1 MIPKNI
7 FQSWYTKDLPTLIQ
21 KRINIMKGMNPDYTY
36 RLYTDDEMD
45 EFVNTEFKGEI
56 ADCYNKLNII
66 VAKVDFWR
74 YLILYKYGG
83 VYLDMDSHISV
94 PLNKIIRDEDQA
106 IITAEKN
113 PNIFAQWALFFNKR
127 HPILKQLIEL
137 IVYNINT
144 NKHPECVTKTTGPFA
159 YSTAIKIYHYSLY
172 NVLFNHESIKP
183 DTDITYET
191 NGISYRIYSIDY
203 NNKIIF
209 KSPDWKLL
217 YVNKKHWKQEIKTI
231 KLLKEL

>member
-7 FQSWYTKDLPTLIQ
+7 FQSWYTRDLPLLIQ
-21 KRINIMKGMNPDYTY
+21 KRINIMKETNPDYEY
-36 RLYTDDEMD
+36 KLYTDDEMD
-45 EFVNTEFKGEI
+45 EFVNTEYKGEI

-94 PLNKIIRDEDQA
+94 PLNEIIRTDDQA
-106 IITAEKN
+106 IITAETN
-113 PNIFAQWALFFNKR
+113 PNMFAQWALFFGKR

-144 NKHPECVTKTTGPFA
+144 KKHQESVSKTTGPFA

-172 NVLFNHESIKP
+172 NVLLNHESITTN
-183 DTDITYET
+183 TDITYET
-191 NGISYRIYSIDY
+191 NNISYRIYSIDY
-203 NNKIIF
+203 NNKLIF
-209 KSPDWKLL
+209 KFPDWRLL
-217 YVNKKHWKQEIKTI
+217 YINKKHWKQEIKTI
-231 KLLKEL
+231 KLLKDL

>member
-7 FQSWYTKDLPTLIQ
+7 FQSWYTKKLPLFIEN
-21 KRINIMKGMNPDYTY
+21 KINIMLKMNPTY
-36 RLYTDDEMD
+36 NYKLYIDEEID
-45 EFVNTEFKGEI
+45 SFVNDNFPGEI

-113 PNIFAQWALFFNKR
+113 PNLFAHWALFFNKK

-137 IVYNINT
+137 IVFNINT
-144 NKHPECVTKTTGPFA
+144 NKHP
-159 YSTAIKIYHYSLY
+159 IKIL
-172 NVLFNHESIKP
+172 NNI
-183 DTDITYET
+183 
-191 NGISYRIYSIDY
+191 IYI
-203 NNKIIF
+203 
-209 KSPDWKLL
+209 
-217 YVNKKHWKQEIKTI
+217 VTI
-231 KLLKEL
+231 QCVVI

>member
-7 FQSWYTKDLPTLIQ
+7 FQSWYTRELPLLIQ
-21 KRINIMKGMNPDYTY
+21 SRINIMKETNPDYTY
-36 RLYTDDEMD
+36 KLYTDADMD
-45 EFVNTEFKGEI
+45 EFVNTEYKGEI
-56 ADCYNKLNII
+56 ANCYNKLNLI

-94 PLNKIIRDEDQA
+94 PLNEIIRPDDQA
-106 IITAEKN
+106 IITAETN
-113 PNIFAQWALFFNKR
+113 PNLFAQWALFFNKK

-144 NKHPECVTKTTGPFA
+144 NKHPENVSKTTGPYAF
-159 YSTAIKIYHYSLY
+159 STAIKIYHYSLY
-172 NVLFNHESIKP
+172 NVILNHESITIN
-183 DTDITYET
+183 TDLTYET
-191 NGISYRIYSIDY
+191 NNISYRIYSIDY
-203 NNKIIF
+203 NKKLIF
-209 KSPDWKLL
+209 KFPDWRLL
-217 YVNKKHWKQEIKTI
+217 YINKKHWKQEIKTI